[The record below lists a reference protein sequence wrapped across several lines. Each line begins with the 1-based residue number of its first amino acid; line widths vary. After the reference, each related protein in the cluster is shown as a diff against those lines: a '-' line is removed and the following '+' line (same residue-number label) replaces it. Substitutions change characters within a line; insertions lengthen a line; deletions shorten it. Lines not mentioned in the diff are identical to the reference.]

1 MLGSKGSMWWS
12 SRELNRSWKWL
23 WWKYGCLS
31 IVYRY
36 SNATRILLGHLRCLD
51 AGVSNF
57 QWYDGFI
64 LFLDTIS
71 KITNCKN
78 TFFSVFWNPACG
90 LRIEWLWVHFW
101 KHIWPVWAPR
111 STKHSDLENVI
122 LEPRLAFRGPL
133 QSASNALLRVLW
145 WFHIIS
151 WHFSKKQKLQT
162 YFLDFMKRGLWLED
176 GVIRCPFLDTHWGQ
190 FWFLEAQHA
199 VFYKRDSGANAG
211 F

>member
-1 MLGSKGSMWWS
+1 MWWS

-36 SNATRILLGHLRCLD
+36 ANATRIPMGHLRCLD

-71 KITNCKN
+71 KTTNCNN
-78 TFFSVFWNPACG
+78 TFFRYSETRPVAWGWGDYVAIFG
-90 LRIEWLWVHFW
+90 
-101 KHIWPVWAPR
+101 HILGQVSAPR
-111 STKHSDLENVI
+111 STKHSVLENAI
-122 LEPRLAFRGPL
+122 QEPRLAFRGPL
-133 QSASNALLRVLW
+133 QSASNALLRALW

-151 WHFSKKQKLQT
+151 WHFSKIINCKHFFFRFYETRPVAWVLGDCVAIFGHIFGPVPAT
-162 YFLDFMKRGLWLED
+162 
-176 GVIRCPFLDTHWGQ
+176 IST
-190 FWFLEAQHA
+190 QHS
-199 VFYKRDSGANAG
+199 VL
-211 F
+211 